1 MLKTI
6 FAIIVSLSGW
16 GKVLYDYLSSKPKIK
31 GQVFQVM
38 RGQMPLSTISEEKM
52 TAFFTYVYLVNRRK
66 NSIHVLDYELE
77 IKIKNVWKKLKR
89 VYGIHRIQDPHFLD
103 PSGKEIQIQ
112 NFQENL
118 IYRKAKPVEYGT
130 PLHGWVVFA
139 GNSDLHNADISDF
152 KLTCIDAFQGRHRIK
167 TKSNQLANLALL
179 QDLADIQIP
188 ETARTNSP

>member
-112 NFQENL
+112 NFQENF
-118 IYRKAKPVEYGT
+118 KVDPFVKT
-130 PLHGWVVFA
+130 VF
-139 GNSDLHNADISDF
+139 
-152 KLTCIDAFQGRHRIK
+152 
-167 TKSNQLANLALL
+167 
-179 QDLADIQIP
+179 
-188 ETARTNSP
+188 